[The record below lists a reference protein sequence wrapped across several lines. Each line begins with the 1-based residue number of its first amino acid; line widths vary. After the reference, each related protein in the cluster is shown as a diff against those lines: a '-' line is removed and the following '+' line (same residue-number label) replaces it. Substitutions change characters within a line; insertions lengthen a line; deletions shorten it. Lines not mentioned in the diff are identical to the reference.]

1 MDQQKLIVMTEKD
14 LVGTIARILKT
25 QRNLDFLLKLAPKD
39 LEILVACLRDWMDQ
53 ERKWAK

>member
-1 MDQQKLIVMTEKD
+1 MDQQKLFVMTEKD

-53 ERKWAK
+53 ERK